1 MITTTL
7 AVLALA
13 GGLSAG
19 NAPSP
24 GWQKDYAAALSV
36 ASSELKPVAV
46 FIGHGTT
53 TPTKMVVDGTIPTE
67 AVQLLREKYV
77 CVFVDTETAS
87 GKELA
92 GRFDLSEGLVIS
104 GPGGTVQA
112 LRHSGTVA
120 GADLTGKLTRYATA
134 SQPATTVTTG
144 YSSASVIYAGGC
156 ANGSCGVIYQGGYS
170 APSPPV
176 YQAAPT
182 YYYSN
187 PFGSGPACVGP
198 R

>member
-24 GWQKDYAAALSV
+24 AWQKDYAQALTV

-46 FIGHGTT
+46 FIGQGK
-53 TPTKMVVDGTIPTE
+53 TPPSKMVADGTIPTD
-67 AVQLLREKYV
+67 AAKLLSEKYV
-77 CVFVDTETAS
+77 CVFIDTDTAV
-87 GKELA
+87 GKDMA
-92 GRFDLSEGLVIS
+92 GRFDLTEGLVIS
-104 GPGGTVQA
+104 SPGGKVQA
-112 LRHSGTVA
+112 LRHNGNVA
-120 GADLTGKLTRYATA
+120 GADLTGKLTQFATTG
-134 SQPATTVTTG
+134 QPATTVTTG
-144 YSSASVIYAGGC
+144 VSAGVIYAGGC

-170 APSPPV
+170 APA
-176 YQAAPT
+176 YQTAPT
-182 YYYSN
+182 YYYSA
-187 PFGSGPACVGP
+187 PFGSSCPNGRCPNQ